1 VYARRCFT
9 LFATLEKAT
18 FMGLD
23 EYRIQVIEQLENC
36 RSFGRARELLAE
48 VDLVLKGSGLSEG
61 IQRVFWQAI
70 SSDLD
75 VVLQESPLLL
85 EKRAADTLGPII
97 AVAQQMIRQYQ
108 RGVSSSLDASEASS

>member
-1 VYARRCFT
+1 
-9 LFATLEKAT
+9 
-18 FMGLD
+18 MGLD
-23 EYRIQVIEQLENC
+23 EYRIQVIEQLKNC
-36 RSFGRARELLAE
+36 HGFGRARELLAE

-75 VVLQESPLLL
+75 VVLQDSPWVL

-97 AVAQQMIRQYQ
+97 AVAQQMISQYQ
-108 RGVSSSLDASEASS
+108 RGVSGSPSVSDAPC